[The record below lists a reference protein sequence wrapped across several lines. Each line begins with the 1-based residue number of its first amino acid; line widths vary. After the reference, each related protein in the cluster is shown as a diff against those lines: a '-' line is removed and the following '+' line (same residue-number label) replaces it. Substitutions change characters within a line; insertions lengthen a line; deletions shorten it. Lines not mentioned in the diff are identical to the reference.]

1 MKRSFKQ
8 FFILPILILS
18 GFLQDA
24 IGQQSLINVSGW
36 NAYVHVPA
44 SYYSNPTVSYPT
56 IIFFPGI
63 GEVGTN
69 PASVISNGPGAYI
82 AQGWNGNVTIDGRV
96 VEFIVISLQTAT
108 AYPNEDVMNAKIQ
121 QLKGL
126 YRMDPNR
133 LYLTGLSHGGWCATT
148 FVSGDNYG
156 GPYTYAGQV
165 AAVVSVEGVTPRD
178 NAPYPNMFDNFA
190 NAGGR
195 YLGFEQV
202 NDFRDTKTVV
212 DRMNLTKPNSAIY
225 VQTNFNGGWHCC
237 WNSFYGGQSQEPVKF
252 NLDGINQNLYEWLA
266 RQSKGTVLPPTNMA
280 PSANAG
286 TDQTIYLPTTSTSL
300 SGSGFDADGSIV
312 SYAWTKVSGPAGGTI
327 SSPNTAFTTIQALQQ
342 GVYEYK
348 LTVTDNAGATGS
360 SNVKITVNP
369 AINIPPVAI
378 AGPDQTITLP
388 VNIVTLNGSASYDPD
403 GVITAYN
410 WKLING
416 PGTVNI
422 ANEWL
427 AVTTAS
433 FSTAGTYSFRLDV
446 GDAGGLIGRDTIIVT
461 VLNQNPV
468 PPPPPPPSQT
478 NTAPIAVAGPDA
490 QIFLPRDTLTVDG
503 SGSYDLENN
512 IVAHNWKFISGPGTV
527 TFDNEWVAKTVAH
540 FPGAGIYTLRLDVG
554 DSFGLISSDLLVVTV
569 SQAIVNN
576 PPVANAGPDK
586 NIQLPAN
593 STTLNGSGTDTDGT
607 IVSYSWTKISG
618 PNGSALSAPNSAT
631 TNVTGLTA
639 GQFVYRLT
647 VTDNAG
653 ATAFDDVTINVS
665 RAANIPPVANAGP
678 DKNVQLPANSTTLNG
693 SGTDTDGTIVSYSWT
708 KISGPNGSA
717 LSAPNSAT
725 TNVTG
730 LTAGQFIYRLMVTD
744 DSGASAYDD
753 VIITV
758 TAAANI
764 PPLANAG
771 PDKNIQ
777 LPANSTTLNGS
788 GTDADGTIVSYNW
801 TKISGPNGSALS
813 APNSA
818 TTNVTGL
825 TAGQFVYRLTVT
837 DNAGATAYDEVT
849 ITVSS
854 AANIPPLA
862 NAGPDINV
870 QLPTNSTTLNGSG
883 TDADGTIVSYSWTK
897 ISGPNG
903 STLSAAN
910 SATTQVN
917 NLIEGQYVY
926 RLMVT
931 DNNGASNYDDVTIK
945 VSAASNLAPI
955 ANAGN
960 DITIQ
965 LPTNTVSLSGAG
977 SSDAD
982 GTITSYH
989 WTQVTGT
996 AATIVSPTAM
1006 NTTVSFS
1013 LAGNY
1018 TFNLQVTDNAG
1029 LTANDQVV
1037 VTVLAAPVVTGN
1049 KQIKVNIFDAENSFN
1064 NTQWNNWKPEAWMV
1078 SKPFK
1083 YSDGSLSP
1091 VTGML
1096 TSAPRFVDNGVNY
1109 ASGSTACPSDV
1120 LRINSIDAGKRYLIL
1135 SNLVPN
1141 HFYTLEFYASRAYT
1155 GNQTTITV
1163 GAKSDTINT
1172 DYNVNDFAQ
1181 FVRVMPSG
1189 DGTIRVTI
1197 NNIAV
1202 YNYLAGFMITDE
1214 TQVIQPPVSDG
1225 TLVSKNTGVTGTV
1238 QDEQEAKIL
1247 AFPNPFGDQLSV
1259 TLDKNISGN
1268 YKISLVAMNGTV
1280 VWSKQG
1286 TKQNSVSRENIS
1298 TAHLPAGI
1306 YIMQVQNNQKNYS
1319 YKLMKR

>member
-82 AQGWNGNVTIDGRV
+82 AQGWNGNVTVDGRV

-156 GPYTYAGQV
+156 GPYTYADQV

-190 NAGGR
+190 NVGGR
-195 YLGFEQV
+195 YVGFEQV

-212 DRMNLTKPNSAIY
+212 DRMNFTKPNSAIY

-237 WNSFYGGQSQEPVKF
+237 WNSFYGGQNQEPVKF
-252 NLDGINQNLYEWLA
+252 NLDGINQNLYEWFA
-266 RQSKGTVLPPTNMA
+266 RQSKGTVVTPSNLA

-312 SYAWTKVSGPAGGTI
+312 SYAWTKVSGPNGGII
-327 SSPNTAFTTIQALQQ
+327 SSPNTPFTTIQALQQ
-342 GVYEYK
+342 GVYQYQ

-360 SNVKITVNP
+360 STVKITVNP

-378 AGPDQTITLP
+378 AGPDQNITLP
-388 VNIVTLNGSASYDPD
+388 VNIVTLNGAASYDPD
-403 GVITAYN
+403 GVISAYN
-410 WKLING
+410 WKLISG
-416 PGTVNI
+416 PGAVNI

-427 AVTTAS
+427 AITTVS
-433 FSTAGTYSFRLDV
+433 FGTAGTYSFRLDV
-446 GDAGGLIGRDTIIVT
+446 GDGSGLIGRDTMIVT
-461 VLNQNPV
+461 VLNQNTV
-468 PPPPPPPSQT
+468 PPSQN
-478 NTAPIAVAGPDA
+478 NTAPVAVAGPDA
-490 QIFLPRDTLTVDG
+490 QITLPRDTLTVDG

-527 TFDNEWVAKTVAH
+527 TFNNEWAAKTVAH
-540 FPGAGIYTLRLDVG
+540 FPGAGVYTLRLDVG

-569 SQAIVNN
+569 SAATINN

-586 NIQLPAN
+586 TIQLPTN
-593 STTLNGSGTDTDGT
+593 STTLNGSGTDNDGS
-607 IVSYSWTKISG
+607 IVSYTWTKISG
-618 PNGSALSAPNSAT
+618 PNGSALSAPNNAT

-647 VTDNAG
+647 VTDNSG
-653 ATAFDDVTINVS
+653 ATAYDDVSITVTN
-665 RAANIPPVANAGP
+665 AANIPPVANAGP
-678 DKNVQLPANSTTLNG
+678 DK
-693 SGTDTDGTIVSYSWT
+693 
-708 KISGPNGSA
+708 
-717 LSAPNSAT
+717 
-725 TNVTG
+725 
-730 LTAGQFIYRLMVTD
+730 
-744 DSGASAYDD
+744 
-753 VIITV
+753 
-758 TAAANI
+758 
-764 PPLANAG
+764 
-771 PDKNIQ
+771 
-777 LPANSTTLNGS
+777 
-788 GTDADGTIVSYNW
+788 
-801 TKISGPNGSALS
+801 
-813 APNSA
+813 
-818 TTNVTGL
+818 
-825 TAGQFVYRLTVT
+825 
-837 DNAGATAYDEVT
+837 
-849 ITVSS
+849 
-854 AANIPPLA
+854 
-862 NAGPDINV
+862 NV

-883 TDADGTIVSYSWTK
+883 TDADGTIVSYTWTK

-903 STLSAAN
+903 SALSALN
-910 SATTQVN
+910 NATTNVTG
-917 NLIEGQYVY
+917 LLEGQYVY

-931 DNNGASNYDDVTIK
+931 DNNGASAYDDVSIK
-945 VSAASNLAPI
+945 VSAAANNAPI

-965 LPTNTVSLSGAG
+965 LPTNTVSLSGAT

-982 GTITSYH
+982 GSIVQYD
-989 WTQVTGT
+989 WTQVSGT
-996 AATIVSPTAM
+996 PATIVSPTSM
-1006 NTTVSFS
+1006 ITTVTFS
-1013 LAGNY
+1013 IAGTY
-1018 TFNLQVTDNAG
+1018 TFNLKVTDNIG
-1029 LTANDQVV
+1029 LSANDQVV
-1037 VTVLAAPVVTGN
+1037 VTVLAAPIVEGN
-1049 KQIKVNIFDAENSFN
+1049 KQIKVNIFDAQSSYTNP
-1064 NTQWNNWKPEAWMV
+1064 QWNNWKPDAWIV
-1078 SKPFK
+1078 SRTFK
-1083 YSDGSLSP
+1083 YSDGTHSP

-1109 ASGSTACPSDV
+1109 GSGSTACPQEV
-1120 LRINSIDAGKRYLIL
+1120 LRINSIDAGKRYLEL
-1135 SNLVPN
+1135 ANLDPT

-1181 FVRVMPSG
+1181 FVRVMPASN
-1189 DGTIRVTI
+1189 GTIRVTI
-1197 NNIAV
+1197 NNVNV

-1214 TQVIQPPVSDG
+1214 SQVIQPPVDN
-1225 TLVSKNTGVTGTV
+1225 LISKHTDIPAAV
-1238 QDEQEAKIL
+1238 QDNEVAKIF
-1247 AFPNPFGDQLSV
+1247 AFPNPFQDELSV
-1259 TLDKNISGN
+1259 TLDKSITGN
-1268 YKISLVAMNGTV
+1268 YKISLISMSGTI

-1286 TKQNSVSRENIS
+1286 TKQNTVSRENV
-1298 TAHLPAGI
+1298 TTTNLPAGI
-1306 YIMQVQNNQKNYS
+1306 YIIQVQNNQKSYT

>member
-24 IGQQSLINVSGW
+24 TGQQSLINVSGW

-678 DKNVQLPANSTTLNG
+678 DKNVQLPANSATLNG
-693 SGTDTDGTIVSYSWT
+693 SGTDTDGTIVSYS
-708 KISGPNGSA
+708 
-717 LSAPNSAT
+717 
-725 TNVTG
+725 
-730 LTAGQFIYRLMVTD
+730 
-744 DSGASAYDD
+744 
-753 VIITV
+753 
-758 TAAANI
+758 
-764 PPLANAG
+764 
-771 PDKNIQ
+771 
-777 LPANSTTLNGS
+777 
-788 GTDADGTIVSYNW
+788 W

-903 STLSAAN
+903 STLSAAY

-1298 TAHLPAGI
+1298 TAHLPVGI

>member
-82 AQGWNGNVTIDGRV
+82 AQGWNGNVTVDGRV

-156 GPYTYAGQV
+156 GPYTYADQV

-190 NAGGR
+190 NVGGR
-195 YLGFEQV
+195 YVGFEQV

-212 DRMNLTKPNSAIY
+212 DRMNFTKPNSAIY

-237 WNSFYGGQSQEPVKF
+237 WNSFYGGQNQEPVKF
-252 NLDGINQNLYEWLA
+252 NLDGINQNLYEWFA
-266 RQSKGTVLPPTNMA
+266 RQSKGTVVTPSNLA

-312 SYAWTKVSGPAGGTI
+312 SYAWTKVSGPNGGII
-327 SSPNTAFTTIQALQQ
+327 SSPNTPFTTIQALQQ
-342 GVYEYK
+342 GVYQYQ

-360 SNVKITVNP
+360 STVKITVNP

-378 AGPDQTITLP
+378 AGPDQNITLP
-388 VNIVTLNGSASYDPD
+388 VNIVTLNGAASYDPD
-403 GVITAYN
+403 GVISAYN
-410 WKLING
+410 WKLISG
-416 PGTVNI
+416 PGAVNI

-427 AVTTAS
+427 AITTVS
-433 FSTAGTYSFRLDV
+433 FGTAGTYSFRLDV
-446 GDAGGLIGRDTIIVT
+446 GDGSGLIGRDTMIVT
-461 VLNQNPV
+461 VLNQNTV
-468 PPPPPPPSQT
+468 PPSQN
-478 NTAPIAVAGPDA
+478 NTAPVAVAGPDA
-490 QIFLPRDTLTVDG
+490 QITLPRDTLTVDG

-527 TFDNEWVAKTVAH
+527 TFNNEWAAKTVAH
-540 FPGAGIYTLRLDVG
+540 FPGAGVYTLRLDVG

-569 SQAIVNN
+569 SAATINN

-586 NIQLPAN
+586 
-593 STTLNGSGTDTDGT
+593 T
-607 IVSYSWTKISG
+607 I
-618 PNGSALSAPNSAT
+618 
-631 TNVTGLTA
+631 
-639 GQFVYRLT
+639 
-647 VTDNAG
+647 
-653 ATAFDDVTINVS
+653 
-665 RAANIPPVANAGP
+665 
-678 DKNVQLPANSTTLNG
+678 
-693 SGTDTDGTIVSYSWT
+693 
-708 KISGPNGSA
+708 
-717 LSAPNSAT
+717 
-725 TNVTG
+725 
-730 LTAGQFIYRLMVTD
+730 
-744 DSGASAYDD
+744 
-753 VIITV
+753 
-758 TAAANI
+758 
-764 PPLANAG
+764 
-771 PDKNIQ
+771 
-777 LPANSTTLNGS
+777 
-788 GTDADGTIVSYNW
+788 
-801 TKISGPNGSALS
+801 
-813 APNSA
+813 
-818 TTNVTGL
+818 
-825 TAGQFVYRLTVT
+825 
-837 DNAGATAYDEVT
+837 
-849 ITVSS
+849 
-854 AANIPPLA
+854 
-862 NAGPDINV
+862 

-883 TDADGTIVSYSWTK
+883 TDNDGSIVSYTWTK

-903 STLSAAN
+903 SALSALN
-910 SATTQVN
+910 NATTNVTG
-917 NLIEGQYVY
+917 LLEGQYVY

-931 DNNGASNYDDVTIK
+931 DNNGASAYDDVSIK
-945 VSAASNLAPI
+945 VSAAANNAPI

-965 LPTNTVSLSGAG
+965 LPTNTVSLSGAT

-982 GTITSYH
+982 GSIVQYD
-989 WTQVTGT
+989 WTQVSGT
-996 AATIVSPTAM
+996 PATIVSPTSM
-1006 NTTVSFS
+1006 ITTVTFS
-1013 LAGNY
+1013 IAGTY
-1018 TFNLQVTDNAG
+1018 TFNLKVTDNIG
-1029 LTANDQVV
+1029 LSANDQVV
-1037 VTVLAAPVVTGN
+1037 VTVLAAPIVEGN
-1049 KQIKVNIFDAENSFN
+1049 KQIKVNIFDAQSSYTNP
-1064 NTQWNNWKPEAWMV
+1064 QWNNWKPDAWIV
-1078 SKPFK
+1078 SRTFK
-1083 YSDGSLSP
+1083 YSDGTHSP

-1109 ASGSTACPSDV
+1109 GSGSTACPQEV
-1120 LRINSIDAGKRYLIL
+1120 LRINSIDAGKRYLEL
-1135 SNLVPN
+1135 ANLDPT

-1181 FVRVMPSG
+1181 FVRVMPASN
-1189 DGTIRVTI
+1189 GTIRVTI
-1197 NNIAV
+1197 NNVNV

-1214 TQVIQPPVSDG
+1214 SQVIQPPVDN
-1225 TLVSKNTGVTGTV
+1225 LISKHTDIPAAV
-1238 QDEQEAKIL
+1238 QDNEVAKIF
-1247 AFPNPFGDQLSV
+1247 AFPNPFQDELSV
-1259 TLDKNISGN
+1259 TLDKSITGN
-1268 YKISLVAMNGTV
+1268 YKISLISMSGTI

-1286 TKQNSVSRENIS
+1286 TKQNTVSRENV
-1298 TAHLPAGI
+1298 TTTNLPAGI
-1306 YIMQVQNNQKNYS
+1306 YIIQVQNNQKSYT

>member
-1 MKRSFKQ
+1 
-8 FFILPILILS
+8 
-18 GFLQDA
+18 
-24 IGQQSLINVSGW
+24 
-36 NAYVHVPA
+36 
-44 SYYSNPTVSYPT
+44 
-56 IIFFPGI
+56 
-63 GEVGTN
+63 
-69 PASVISNGPGAYI
+69 
-82 AQGWNGNVTIDGRV
+82 
-96 VEFIVISLQTAT
+96 
-108 AYPNEDVMNAKIQ
+108 
-121 QLKGL
+121 
-126 YRMDPNR
+126 
-133 LYLTGLSHGGWCATT
+133 
-148 FVSGDNYG
+148 
-156 GPYTYAGQV
+156 
-165 AAVVSVEGVTPRD
+165 
-178 NAPYPNMFDNFA
+178 MFDNFA

-586 NIQLPAN
+586 NI
-593 STTLNGSGTDTDGT
+593 
-607 IVSYSWTKISG
+607 
-618 PNGSALSAPNSAT
+618 
-631 TNVTGLTA
+631 
-639 GQFVYRLT
+639 
-647 VTDNAG
+647 
-653 ATAFDDVTINVS
+653 
-665 RAANIPPVANAGP
+665 
-678 DKNVQLPANSTTLNG
+678 QLPANSTTLNG

>member
-1 MKRSFKQ
+1 M
-8 FFILPILILS
+8 
-18 GFLQDA
+18 
-24 IGQQSLINVSGW
+24 
-36 NAYVHVPA
+36 
-44 SYYSNPTVSYPT
+44 
-56 IIFFPGI
+56 
-63 GEVGTN
+63 
-69 PASVISNGPGAYI
+69 
-82 AQGWNGNVTIDGRV
+82 
-96 VEFIVISLQTAT
+96 
-108 AYPNEDVMNAKIQ
+108 
-121 QLKGL
+121 
-126 YRMDPNR
+126 
-133 LYLTGLSHGGWCATT
+133 
-148 FVSGDNYG
+148 
-156 GPYTYAGQV
+156 
-165 AAVVSVEGVTPRD
+165 
-178 NAPYPNMFDNFA
+178 
-190 NAGGR
+190 
-195 YLGFEQV
+195 
-202 NDFRDTKTVV
+202 
-212 DRMNLTKPNSAIY
+212 
-225 VQTNFNGGWHCC
+225 
-237 WNSFYGGQSQEPVKF
+237 
-252 NLDGINQNLYEWLA
+252 
-266 RQSKGTVLPPTNMA
+266 
-280 PSANAG
+280 
-286 TDQTIYLPTTSTSL
+286 
-300 SGSGFDADGSIV
+300 
-312 SYAWTKVSGPAGGTI
+312 
-327 SSPNTAFTTIQALQQ
+327 
-342 GVYEYK
+342 
-348 LTVTDNAGATGS
+348 
-360 SNVKITVNP
+360 NP

-653 ATAFDDVTINVS
+653 ATA
-665 RAANIPPVANAGP
+665 
-678 DKNVQLPANSTTLNG
+678 
-693 SGTDTDGTIVSYSWT
+693 
-708 KISGPNGSA
+708 
-717 LSAPNSAT
+717 
-725 TNVTG
+725 
-730 LTAGQFIYRLMVTD
+730 
-744 DSGASAYDD
+744 
-753 VIITV
+753 
-758 TAAANI
+758 
-764 PPLANAG
+764 
-771 PDKNIQ
+771 
-777 LPANSTTLNGS
+777 
-788 GTDADGTIVSYNW
+788 
-801 TKISGPNGSALS
+801 
-813 APNSA
+813 
-818 TTNVTGL
+818 
-825 TAGQFVYRLTVT
+825 
-837 DNAGATAYDEVT
+837 YDEVT

-903 STLSAAN
+903 STLSAAY

-1064 NTQWNNWKPEAWMV
+1064 NTQWNNWKPEAWIV